1 MKIKEGAK
9 TSAGFDF
16 DFEATSGRLPARRP
30 AFVLAGDPMQSLGLR
45 ELLEAAALAV
55 QDPRLRGVGR
65 VVEGQWE
72 GSRSICGGGEGKGA
86 GGGGEG
92 SRSISCAFVAP
103 WRLPNLEKSKMSKA
117 LIPGPCVSCRGNG
130 ET

>member
-1 MKIKEGAK
+1 MKIQEGAK
-9 TSAGFDF
+9 TSAGFGF
-16 DFEATSGRLPARRP
+16 DFAATSGRIFVRRP

-55 QDPRLRGVGR
+55 QDPRSRGVGWGGGGAVGGVPVNLR
-65 VVEGQWE
+65 
-72 GSRSICGGGEGKGA
+72 GGEGKGE